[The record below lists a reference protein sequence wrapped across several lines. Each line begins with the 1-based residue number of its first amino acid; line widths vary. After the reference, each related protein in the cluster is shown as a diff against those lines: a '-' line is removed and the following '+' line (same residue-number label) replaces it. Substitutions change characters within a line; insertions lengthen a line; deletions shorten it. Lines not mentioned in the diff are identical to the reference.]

1 MRISDWSSDVCS
13 SDLVEAILRA
23 AFRAPTSSNIQSH
36 SVVVVR
42 EPETLARLSVVTSN
56 QRHVARAP
64 VFLAFCADM
73 SRNERAMTASG
84 DHLDDNKL
92 EKGLITSVD
101 AAHFR
106 RSAERREGTVCVTR

>member
-23 AFRAPTSSNIQSH
+23 AFRAPTSSNIQSY

-42 EPETLARLSVVTSN
+42 EPETLARLSVVASN
-56 QRHVARAP
+56 QSHVARAP

-73 SRNERAMTASG
+73 SRIERAMTARG
-84 DHLDDNKL
+84 HHIDGNKIGR
-92 EKGLITSVD
+92 E
-101 AAHFR
+101 ACR
-106 RSAERREGTVCVTR
+106 ERRCQYV